1 MATTCLVR
9 SDAKFGRAGEQS
21 TGGLT
26 RSARV
31 RERGMTRPI
40 PFTKARLRRAIEA
53 AREAGL
59 RVTAIRPDG
68 TLIIDDNPQTPQEPV
83 EEEQKVVL

>member
-1 MATTCLVR
+1 V
-9 SDAKFGRAGEQS
+9 
-21 TGGLT
+21 
-26 RSARV
+26 
-31 RERGMTRPI
+31 TRPL

-59 RVTAIRPDG
+59 RVIGIRPDG
-68 TLIIDDNPQTPQEPV
+68 TLIVDDNSQNHEEPV

>member
-1 MATTCLVR
+1 
-9 SDAKFGRAGEQS
+9 
-21 TGGLT
+21 
-26 RSARV
+26 
-31 RERGMTRPI
+31 MTRPI

>member
-1 MATTCLVR
+1 
-9 SDAKFGRAGEQS
+9 
-21 TGGLT
+21 
-26 RSARV
+26 
-31 RERGMTRPI
+31 MTRPI

-59 RVTAIRPDG
+59 RVTGIRPDG
-68 TLIIDDNPQTPQEPV
+68 TLIVDDNPQTAKEPV